1 MELVLSENGY
11 ESVQLDVPTF
21 AQKALDVLEQS
32 GHTAY
37 IVGGWV
43 RDALMGKVA
52 QDVDISTS
60 ALWQET
66 AKAFKSAGY
75 SVYETGTQHGTV
87 SVNVEGNI
95 IEITTYRE
103 ESGYEDSRH
112 PDQVRFV
119 DDVVLD
125 LKRRDFTI
133 NAMAYNPREGLID
146 LFGGVED
153 IKGKTLRSVGDPLT
167 RFDEDALRILRAVR
181 FSTRLGFE
189 VENDTRVALTS
200 SAHKLNAIAKE
211 RIGSELMSIVS
222 SGKLSFALREFPD
235 VMTVAIPELSSMI
248 DFDQMSMYHAYDCME
263 HTIRVIESAET
274 TTGSYPCDALRW
286 AALWHDVAK
295 PECMYVDSYG
305 QGHFPEH
312 PEVSTAKAQRA
323 MKKMALPTELITL
336 SCALIREHDEPIEP
350 THISMIRML
359 QRLRSSGVKHDDL
372 ASMGYAALYL
382 RQADALAKAFEY
394 RSYVTELDA
403 CKVCLQE
410 VVRQRIPI
418 AVEDLAVGGKDVLEI
433 VGIDPGPQ
441 VGEILSM
448 CLENVIQ
455 GRIGLNRESQMD
467 WLSSYPSRKGI

>member
-1 MELVLSENGY
+1 MELVLSESRY
-11 ESVQLDVPTF
+11 SSIQLDVPAY

-52 QDVDISTS
+52 HDVDISTS

-66 AKAFKSAGY
+66 AQAFADAGY
-75 SVYETGTQHGTV
+75 PVYETGTQHGTV
-87 SVNVEGNI
+87 SVNADGNI

-112 PDQVRFV
+112 PDQVKFV
-119 DDVVLD
+119 ETIDLD

-133 NAMAYNPREGLID
+133 NAMAYNPSSGLID
-146 LFGGVED
+146 LFGGVDD
-153 IKGKTLRSVGDPLT
+153 IQAKVLRCVGDPYV

-189 VENDTRVALTS
+189 VDKTTREALAQS
-200 SAHKLNAIAKE
+200 VSKLNDIARERVGAELAAIVA
-211 RIGSELMSIVS
+211 
-222 SGKLSFALREFPD
+222 SGKLSFSLREFPD
-235 VMTVAIPELSSMI
+235 IMCVAVPELVDMVN
-248 DFDQMSMYHAYDCME
+248 FDQKSQYHAYDCME
-263 HTIRVIESAET
+263 HTIRVIESVET
-274 TTGSYPCDALRW
+274 TTGSYPIDTLRW
-286 AALWHDVAK
+286 AAFWHDIAK
-295 PECMYVDSYG
+295 PTCMYVDSDG

-312 PEVSTAKAQRA
+312 PEVSTSIARSA
-323 MKKMALPTELITL
+323 MKKMALPSELITL

-350 THISMIRML
+350 THISMIKML
-359 QRLRSSGVKHDDL
+359 QRLASSGVQRKDL
-372 ASMGYAALYL
+372 SSMGYAALYL

-403 CKVCLQE
+403 CKKRLQE
-410 VVRQRIPI
+410 VLRLHIPI
-418 AVEDLAVGGKDVLEI
+418 TVEDLAIGGKDVLEI

-441 VGEILSM
+441 VGQILST
-448 CLENVIQ
+448 CLEQVVQ
-455 GRIGLNRESQMD
+455 GHVGLSRESQIN
-467 WLSSYPSRKGI
+467 WLSSYAL